1 MNTGILSIFTRSP
14 LHVGAGA
21 SVGTVDQ
28 PVIRERATGY
38 PVIPGSSLK
47 GVLADLFMKE
57 GEDVC
62 KLDRKDRE
70 GKIIGHDYVRIKGGR
85 AWRLFGDNSNKN
97 GEAFAGALLVGEAK
111 LLAFPV
117 RSARGGFAWITS
129 PFALRRFARDNNKW
143 TFTVPDINQ
152 GHAVVSGQSEVI
164 IGNHAVLEEFSLEV
178 GKDSIPTDIL
188 RAVESLSDD
197 ITWKSVGRRL
207 VILSEDEFSYFV
219 RNNCEIAQ
227 HNRIDDGKGV
237 VDDGALFNQENVP
250 SETLFYAIINAS
262 DSRQTDRESTDAKPP
277 VKPPLDVLADELSS
291 QSVGNLLQI
300 GADIT
305 TGLGWCSVNFSING

>member
-1 MNTGILSIFTRSP
+1 MKTSILSIFTRSP

-57 GEDVC
+57 GEDV
-62 KLDRKDRE
+62 
-70 GKIIGHDYVRIKGGR
+70 GHDYVRIKGGR

-97 GEAFAGALLVGEAK
+97 GEAFAGALLIGEAK

-117 RSARGGFAWITS
+117 RSARGCFAWITS
-129 PFALRRFARDNNKW
+129 PLALRRFVRDNNKW
-143 TFTVPDINQ
+143 TFTVPDVHQ
-152 GHAVVSGQSEVI
+152 GHAVATRQSEVI
-164 IGNHAVLEEFSLEV
+164 IGNHVVLEEFSLEV
-178 GKDSIPTDIL
+178 GQEGISTDIL
-188 RAVESLSDD
+188 GALESLSDD
-197 ITWKSVGRRL
+197 IIWKSVVRRL

-237 VDDGALFNQENVP
+237 VDEGALFNQENVP
-250 SETLFYAIINAS
+250 SETLFYAVINAGES
-262 DSRQTDRESTDAKPP
+262 RSTDSESADAKPP

-291 QSVGNLLQI
+291 QSVGNLLQL

-305 TGLGWCSVNFSING
+305 TGLGWCSVKFSING

>member
-1 MNTGILSIFTRSP
+1 MQTSILSIFTRSP

-57 GEDVC
+57 GTDVR
-62 KLDRKDRE
+62 KDDRKDN
-70 GKIIGHDYVRIKGGR
+70 GTVTGYNYIRIKGGD
-85 AWRLFGDNSNKN
+85 AWKLFGDNSNKN

-117 RSARGGFAWITS
+117 RSARGCFAWITS
-129 PFALRRFARDNNKW
+129 PLALRRFARDNKRA
-143 TFTVPDINQ
+143 FAVPDVQQ
-152 GHAVVSGQSEVI
+152 GHAVATGQSEVV
-164 IGNHAVLEEFSLEV
+164 IGNHVVLEEFSLEV
-178 GKDSIPTDIL
+178 GKEDISPDIL
-188 RAVESLSDD
+188 EAFKSLSDD
-197 ITWKSVGRRL
+197 ITWKSVGKRL

-237 VDDGALFNQENVP
+237 VDEGALFNQENVP
-250 SETLFYAIINAS
+250 SETLFYAVINAS
-262 DSRQTDRESTDAKPP
+262 DPRPTDSESADAKPP
-277 VKPPLDVLADELSS
+277 LEPPLAVLARKLSS
-291 QSVGNLLQI
+291 DDVGNLLQI

-305 TGLGWCSVNFSING
+305 TGLGWCSVKFSVNG

>member
-1 MNTGILSIFTRSP
+1 MKTSILSIFTRSP

-28 PVIRERATGY
+28 PVIRERATGC

-57 GEDVC
+57 GEDV
-62 KLDRKDRE
+62 
-70 GKIIGHDYVRIKGGR
+70 GHDYVRIKGGR

-97 GEAFAGALLVGEAK
+97 GEAFAGALLIGEAK
-111 LLAFPV
+111 LLSFPV

-129 PFALRRFARDNNKW
+129 PLALRRFARDNKG
-143 TFTVPDINQ
+143 TFAIPDVHQ
-152 GHAVVSGQSEVI
+152 GHAVATGQSEVVI
-164 IGNHAVLEEFSLEV
+164 DNHVVLEEFALEV
-178 GKDSIPTDIL
+178 GKEIISTDIL
-188 RAVESLSDD
+188 RALESLSDD
-197 ITWKSVGRRL
+197 IIWKSIGKRL

-237 VDDGALFNQENVP
+237 VDEGALFNQENVP
-250 SETLFYAIINAS
+250 SETLFYAVINAGE
-262 DSRQTDRESTDAKPP
+262 SRSTDSESAAAKPP
-277 VKPPLDVLADELSS
+277 SEPPLVVLAKKLSS
-291 QSVGNLLQI
+291 ADVGNLLQI

-305 TGLGWCSVNFSING
+305 TGLGWCSVKFSING